1 MDFILFFYLFGIV
14 MFSEWFLKG
23 VLSLKH
29 KYRFRKYHKTTK
41 LFKNRRAYIV
51 VDYDFKLTQTID
63 MFKYKL
69 SRNYL
74 GVTISF

>member
-1 MDFILFFYLFGIV
+1 

-51 VDYDFKLTQTID
+51 VDYDTILTPAMKMYNMKI
-63 MFKYKL
+63 
-69 SRNYL
+69 R
-74 GVTISF
+74 VII